1 MALQNTVLN
10 GAQTIPDSLSDLI
23 IRKHVGKG
31 LLVDGALND
40 VRWQILSGKSRYP
53 EDLPFLSRATAIFR
67 VCFSILV

>member
-10 GAQTIPDSLSDLI
+10 GAQIIPDSLSELI
-23 IRKHVGKG
+23 IRKHAGKG
-31 LLVDGALND
+31 LVIDGALND

-67 VCFSILV
+67 VCFFILS